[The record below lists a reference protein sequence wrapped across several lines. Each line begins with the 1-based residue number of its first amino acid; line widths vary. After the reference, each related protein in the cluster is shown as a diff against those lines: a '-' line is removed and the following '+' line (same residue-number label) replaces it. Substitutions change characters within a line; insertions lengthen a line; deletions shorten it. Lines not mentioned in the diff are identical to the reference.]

1 MMLTTVWLIA
11 LLPAIEGSLGL
22 TWSTLPTSIPTQTKY
37 NTSPIMSKS
46 LHDLHLSTSTHDSV
60 YFVLENNSMGEDRL
74 SAFASLN
81 ALPITK
87 SSFDGASTSEVSSF
101 VRDVSYSSLTS
112 HITHTESPLVVTH
125 MSLDEITKV
134 SSNNDNDNDND
145 NDSVPRRVL
154 MVKVPQSVSASQLD
168 SAVSSVSSL
177 TNTVFTV
184 LGEDANKIKIT
195 STNSRRLSDDYSE
208 TVNYVN
214 MTPNILAG
222 LLYSFF
228 FIFVTIVG
236 MSCMNQIEGQTTF
249 ISKMPGVGREA

>member
-1 MMLTTVWLIA
+1 
-11 LLPAIEGSLGL
+11 
-22 TWSTLPTSIPTQTKY
+22 
-37 NTSPIMSKS
+37 MSKS

-134 SSNNDNDNDND
+134 SSNNDND
-145 NDSVPRRVL
+145 SVPRRVL

-195 STNSRRLSDDYSE
+195 STNSRRLSDNYSE